1 MCAKCCMARESW
13 RVPLR
18 PSVRRG
24 VLHWSRAEYSVI
36 EWSGGQGCGVVWV
49 WRESGVAWC
58 GVVGLKCSLGS
69 HPLHVS
75 SGVGSAHHHGQALE
89 QGSVTLTGW
98 PGISV
103 GSLAGQLLQDGAG
116 LWRPCSAGFTNHG

>member
-1 MCAKCCMARESW
+1 MEGAVTAKC
-13 RVPLR
+13 
-18 PSVRRG
+18 
-24 VLHWSRAEYSVI
+24 AERCAAL
-36 EWSGGQGCGVVWV
+36 ESGGVQCNRVEWRAGVWCGV
-49 WRESGVAWC
+49 
-58 GVVGLKCSLGS
+58 GVVGLECSLGS